1 MSKPRENGDSWLK
14 HRTGFEDISSKLA
27 PELEQ
32 DESTGVLSRDSFE
45 ELMDAF
51 TSRASQR
58 QIPLSLALV
67 EFGGDKNPD
76 EEVGEAGTSQEQRLV
91 KVLRRTDPVGRL
103 DGPRFAVLLP
113 GCRGYDMEG
122 VGQRIQRALTGRCEL
137 DSNGSAPHVRIGLA
151 ESPPHQVHRDGYDL
165 FARAR
170 AALEEA
176 RCAERSPV
184 TLLATQAFAT

>member
-1 MSKPRENGDSWLK
+1 MSKPRGNGDSWLK

-27 PELEQ
+27 PDLEQ
-32 DESTGVLSRDSFE
+32 DDSTGVLSRDSFE

-67 EFGGDKNPD
+67 EFGGDKPD
-76 EEVGEAGTSQEQRLV
+76 EEAAEAGTPSQELRLV
-91 KVLRRTDPVGRL
+91 EVLRRTDPVGRL

-113 GCRGYDMEG
+113 GCRGYDLEA

-137 DSNGSAPHVRIGLA
+137 DGSGSAPHVRIGLA
-151 ESPPHQVHRDGYDL
+151 ESPPHQPHRDGYNL

-170 AALEEA
+170 AALEQA
-176 RCAERSPV
+176 RCAERSLG